1 MKILNAILG
10 IIVVL
15 LLVLGGIV
23 AVLFLSGQSIQ
34 PVKPVQSSFI
44 VLESGTAGDYGYA
57 IYNYRGNGNL
67 TILNYDLQPKH
78 NITIIND
85 SQAIQ
90 PSRLPELVS
99 QLKTL
104 EKYGYGVTVSNEPKL
119 GNGITIIPSGALPS
133 YALFNLQQPTFQ
145 GTIVYVGAKDL
156 ILSTGI
162 KEVEWYNG
170 LSAEQKQK
178 IIVYTGTLDELLE
191 NQISLAD
198 EILYNK
204 WMLRSNDSFVLS
216 GSGVKSITIPM
227 DSTGYIRLIY
237 DFDDLHGI
245 YDSPYLKKSPHIIV
259 PSPQSIYPWE
269 KSSLQ
274 FELNKT
280 EGTAILTVK
289 RNGDIIQSEELR
301 TVTDQNV
308 FIKKLEYDNPGE
320 YAIFVDDDSSNL
332 ASGLLHIKD
341 LQISLLQKRGV
352 SHTFSVTVDGK
363 PLSNTETTVWIGNS
377 SVTKKYYVTN
387 GEMAVNANLNPGENV
402 FNFDINGHTI
412 HVIVNNKQENLLD
425 FYLKYGL
432 IGFIIIIV
440 VYFGARISRRPIYRL
455 RFGDSSTYIR
465 QEIKLPLDRA
475 LECFKKIRHDM
486 HLGTSPITTHEFTI
500 SLKRYLTNGADIT
513 EGNVE
518 EILNKLVKS
527 NHLKA
532 HRDYYQ
538 LEGEGD
544 VKRNVLRRIIREKLI
559 ESGTVFKEQGDK
571 FILKD
576 SEIGFFNEKFSKK
589 AIIVVDSESEIKHIL
604 SSLKER
610 DRASIKIAQTNDTLS
625 FVTIDK
631 LSGLL

>member
-1 MKILNAILG
+1 MKILSAILG
-10 IIVVL
+10 IIIVL
-15 LLVLGGIV
+15 LLVLGGIISV
-23 AVLFLSGQSIQ
+23 ILLSGQPTQSINS
-34 PVKPVQSSFI
+34 QSSFI
-44 VLESGTAGDYGYA
+44 ALDSGTAGDYGYT

-67 TILNYDLQPKH
+67 TVLSYDSQPKL

-90 PSRLPELVS
+90 SSKLPELIS

-104 EKYGYGVTVSNEPKL
+104 EKYGYEITVSNEPKI
-119 GNGITIIPSGALPS
+119 GNGITVIPSGALPS
-133 YALFNLQQPTFQ
+133 YALFILQQPSYN
-145 GTIVYVGAKDL
+145 GTIVYIGAKDL

-162 KEVEWYNG
+162 KEVKWYDM
-170 LSAEQKQK
+170 LSSDQKNHV
-178 IIVYTGTLDELLE
+178 IVYDGTLDELLE
-191 NQISLAD
+191 QPLSFSE

-204 WMLRSNDSFVLS
+204 WMLRSNDSSTLS
-216 GSGVKSITIPM
+216 GSGVKSSVIHM
-227 DSTGYIRLIY
+227 DSNGYVRLIY
-237 DFDDLHGI
+237 DFDNFHGI
-245 YDSPYLKKSPHIIV
+245 YDSPYLEKSPHLLI

-269 KSSLQ
+269 RSSLQ
-274 FELNKT
+274 FDLNKT
-280 EGTAILTVK
+280 EGAAVLTVK

-308 FIKKLEYDNPGE
+308 FIKKFEYETPGE
-320 YAIFVDDDSSNL
+320 YFIIVDDDSGNL

-341 LQISLLQKRGV
+341 LQVSLLQKRGV
-352 SHTFSVTVDGK
+352 SYLFSVTVDGK
-363 PLSNTETTVWIGNS
+363 PLTNTETTVWIGNS
-377 SVTKKYYVTN
+377 SVTKKYYITN
-387 GEMAVNANLNPGENV
+387 GEIAVNANLNQGENI
-402 FNFDINGHTI
+402 FNFDINGRTI
-412 HVIVNNKQENLLD
+412 HVIVNNQQENLLD

-432 IGFIIIIV
+432 VGFVIVIV
-440 VYFGARISRRPIYRL
+440 VYFGARITRRPTYRL

-486 HLGTSPITTHEFTI
+486 HLGTSPITGHEFTV
-500 SLKRYLTNGADIT
+500 SLKRYLTNGADVT

-518 EILNKLVKS
+518 EILNRLVKS
-527 NHLKA
+527 GYLTT

-559 ESGTVFKEQGDK
+559 ESGTTFKEQGNK

-576 SEIGFFNEKFSKK
+576 SEIGFFGEKFSKK
-589 AIIVVDSESEIKHIL
+589 AIIVVDNESELKLIL
-604 SSLKER
+604 SSLGDRE
-610 DRASIKIAQTNDTLS
+610 RASIKIAQTNDTIS

>member
-1 MKILNAILG
+1 MKIMNVIIGIIAILILILGG
-10 IIVVL
+10 IIVIL
-15 LLVLGGIV
+15 L
-23 AVLFLSGQSIQ
+23 LSGQSLQ
-34 PVKPVQSSFI
+34 PNTLPQSSFTI
-44 VLESGTAGDYGYA
+44 LETGTAGDYGYA
-57 IYNYRGNGNL
+57 VYNYRGNGNL
-67 TILNYDLQPKH
+67 TILSYNSQPKR

-90 PSRLPELVS
+90 SSRLPELVS

-104 EKYGYGVTVSNEPKL
+104 EKYGYEITVSNEPKI
-119 GNGITIIPSGALPS
+119 GTGITIIPSGALPS
-133 YALFNLQQPTFQ
+133 YALFNLQQPTSQ
-145 GTIVYVGAKDL
+145 GTIVYIGAKNL

-162 KEVEWYNG
+162 KEVEWFNM
-170 LSAEQKQK
+170 LSTEQQQR
-178 IIVYTGTLDELLE
+178 IIIYDGTLDEILE
-191 NQISLAD
+191 TQISFAD
-198 EILYNK
+198 EVLYNK
-204 WMLRSNDSFVLS
+204 WMLQSNDSVVLS
-216 GSGVKSITIPM
+216 SSGAKSSTIPM
-227 DSTGYIRLIY
+227 GPTGYLRLVY

-245 YDSPYLKKSPHIIV
+245 YDSPYLKKSPQILV
-259 PSPQSIYPWE
+259 LSPQSIYPWE

-280 EGTAILTVK
+280 EGAAVLIVK

-320 YAIFVDDDSSNL
+320 YTIFVDDDSGNL

-341 LQISLLQKRGV
+341 MQVSLLQKRGV
-352 SHTFSVTVDGK
+352 SYVFLVTVDDK
-363 PLSNTETTVWIGNS
+363 PLTNTETTIWLGNS
-377 SVTKKYYVTN
+377 SITKKYYVTN
-387 GEMAVNANLNPGENV
+387 GEVVVNANLNQGENI
-402 FNFDINGHTI
+402 FNFEINGRTMQ
-412 HVIVNNKQENLLD
+412 VVVNNKQENLFD
-425 FYLKYGL
+425 FYTKYGL
-432 IGFIIIIV
+432 LAFIIIIV
-440 VYFGARISRRPIYRL
+440 VYFGARMTRRPTYRL

-486 HLGTSPITTHEFTI
+486 HLGMSPITTHEFTV

-518 EILNKLVKS
+518 EILDKLVKS
-527 NHLKA
+527 NYLKT

-559 ESGTVFKEQGDK
+559 ESGTVFKEHGGK
-571 FILKD
+571 FVLKD
-576 SEIGFFNEKFSKK
+576 REIGFFGERFSKK
-589 AIIVVDSESEIKHIL
+589 AIIIVDDESEIKQIL

-610 DRASIKIAQTNDTLS
+610 DRASIKIAQTNDILS